1 MLTRQE
7 KQVQVIRRVISDWQV
22 SKQEAEDDYDVRIS
36 FSDTG
41 LDEG

>member
-7 KQVQVIRRVISDWQV
+7 KQVQVIRRVISDWLV
-22 SKQEAEDDYDVRIS
+22 SKQEDEDDYNVSIS
-36 FSDTG
+36 FTDTG

>member
-7 KQVQVIRRVISDWQV
+7 KKVQVIKRVISDWLV
-22 SKQEAEDDYDVRIS
+22 SKKEAEDGYDVRIS